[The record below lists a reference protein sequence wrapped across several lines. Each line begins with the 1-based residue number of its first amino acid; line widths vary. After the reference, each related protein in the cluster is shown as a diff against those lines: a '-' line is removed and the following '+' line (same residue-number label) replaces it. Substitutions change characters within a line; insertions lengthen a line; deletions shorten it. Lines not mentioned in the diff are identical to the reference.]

1 MILCSPYIETVIDF
15 SKQNVPT
22 LVIENPSFLRSVLQ
36 DLYNQADGTDGTLVL
51 SENNKILD
59 MEKWVEI
66 IDNCLHFDL
75 NRKPLLNK
83 IISSIEKNAMSESN
97 LLKTNEMLQVLLSY
111 LNELTFDLNCDIVYN
126 NCTVGGILKGIG
138 VSIRDEYNN
147 PLEKLIDYMELVRE
161 FERDKVFVFVN
172 LRSFFSDSEVECFLK
187 TTIDHAF
194 HVLLIDAISAKKFPM
209 EARITIDKDLCEL

>member
-15 SKQNVPT
+15 SKQSVPT
-22 LVIENPSFLRSVLQ
+22 LVIENPSFLRSFLQ
-36 DLYNQADGTDGTLVL
+36 DLYNQVDGADGNLVL

-59 MEKWVEI
+59 MEKYIEI
-66 IDNCLHFDL
+66 IDNCLHFDF

-83 IISSIEKNAMSESN
+83 IISSIEKNAMSEN
-97 LLKTNEMLQVLLSY
+97 YLLKTNEMLQVLLSY
-111 LNELTFDLNCDIVYN
+111 LNELKFDLNCDIVYS

-138 VSIRDEYNN
+138 ISIRDDYRN

-161 FERDKVFVFVN
+161 FERDKVFVFIN
-172 LRSFFSDSEVECFLK
+172 LRNFFSDSEVECFLK
-187 TTIDHAF
+187 TIIDHAF
-194 HVLLIDAISAKKFPM
+194 HVLLIDAISAKKFSI